1 MATGI
6 CFAHVHRLRSSIRNK
21 VNSNRS
27 LKGVGKRQKRR
38 GTQEPKSASNR
49 PPSDATFAS
58 STRWLEFCGL
68 VALFALTVFFVA
80 TSWRKWPDPLID
92 IGRELYVPWRLAHG
106 AVLYHDVSEQYGPL
120 SQYFNAA
127 LFRCFGPGLMV
138 LVWANLIIFAGI
150 IAALYWL
157 CRQAWGAFAAF
168 VACTVFIAV
177 FGFSQFVPAGNYNY
191 ATPYAHETTHGFLVC
206 LLLAL
211 ALTRWKQNSTLRW
224 SFISGFLFGL
234 TTVLK
239 PEFMLAGGLVT
250 LAAALIGSR
259 KNNHS
264 ILGSMTAWVA
274 GALLPTVGFIIFF
287 LSVLPWKEALSATCH
302 AWLGW
307 VTASPISA
315 LTNNPVQ
322 MGFTGL
328 NQPASHLMQH
338 LWVSLLACSIVI
350 AIAGIARFVD
360 RTDRFWPAAIL
371 TATSWTGA
379 IVIAVFVINWREIGR
394 CVFGLIGTYALVRAA
409 ISWRSKGG
417 EESQSTLRFL
427 LAVLASTLMV
437 RMALNGRV
445 YQYGFYQAAL
455 ASVLIPAILLAELP
469 EWLRLTRRGRTMIV
483 VTTLALLVPGVTILA
498 VASQQTLRLKTAAV
512 GEGLD
517 RFYAFPRQIEA
528 TGELVQAV
536 SAALRHTDPEKTLLV
551 LPEGLTIN
559 YLTRLRNP
567 VPDFFFPDLNE
578 QFLNSLEGKQPDLIV
593 LVSRDLR
600 EYGVQRYGGDSL
612 VPWLEKHYTQVAHFR
627 GNPLDYRQHGAVI
640 LRRVAPE

>member
-1 MATGI
+1 MTP
-6 CFAHVHRLRSSIRNK
+6 VS
-21 VNSNRS
+21 
-27 LKGVGKRQKRR
+27 
-38 GTQEPKSASNR
+38 
-49 PPSDATFAS
+49 PP
-58 STRWLEFCGL
+58 RWLEFCGL
-68 VALFALTVFFVA
+68 VALFALAVFFVA

-92 IGRELYVPWRLAHG
+92 FGRELYVPWRLSHG
-106 AVLYHDVSEQYGPL
+106 ALLYHDVSEQYGPL
-120 SQYFNAA
+120 SQYFNAT

-138 LVWANLIIFAGI
+138 LVWANLTIFAGI
-150 IAALYWL
+150 IATLYWL
-157 CRQAWGAFAAF
+157 CRQAWGALAAF
-168 VACTVFIAV
+168 VACAVFIAV

-191 ATPYAHETTHGFLVC
+191 ATPYAHETTHGFFVC

-211 ALTRWKQNSTLRW
+211 ALTHWKENPTPLW
-224 SFISGFLFGL
+224 SFIAGFLFGL

-250 LAAALIGSR
+250 LAAALIGSQ

-264 ILGSMTAWVA
+264 ILGSMAAWAA
-274 GALLPTVGFIIFF
+274 GAVLPAVGFIMFF
-287 LSVLPWKEALSATCH
+287 FPVLPWKEALSATCH

-315 LTNNPVQ
+315 LTSNTVQ

-338 LWVSLLACSIVI
+338 LWVSLLACSII
-350 AIAGIARFVD
+350 GAIAGIVRFVD

-371 TATSWTGA
+371 TATSWA
-379 IVIAVFVINWREIGR
+379 SAIAVAIFVINWREIGR
-394 CVFGLIGTYALVRAA
+394 CVLGLIGLYALLRAT
-409 ISWRSKGG
+409 ISWHRKGK
-417 EESQSTLRFL
+417 EESQSTLRLL

-455 ASVLIPAILLAELP
+455 ASVLIPAILITELP

-483 VTTLALLVPGVTILA
+483 VTILALLAPGVTILA
-498 VASQQTLRLKTAAV
+498 IESQQVFRQKTAAV

-528 TGELVQAV
+528 TGELVRAV
-536 SAALRHTDPEKTLLV
+536 GAALRHTDPEKTLLV

-567 VPDFFFPDLNE
+567 VPDFFFPDPNE
-578 QFLNSLEGKQPDLIV
+578 QFLRSLEGKQPDLIV

-600 EYGVQRYGGDSL
+600 EYGVQRYGGNSL
-612 VPWLEKHYTQVAHFR
+612 MPWLEKHYTQVAHFG

-640 LRRVAPE
+640 LRRIAP

>member
-1 MATGI
+1 MGRKKGRGARGANTLNAESPTSVARGGKPAKLLELAGI
-6 CFAHVHRLRSSIRNK
+6 
-21 VNSNRS
+21 
-27 LKGVGKRQKRR
+27 G
-38 GTQEPKSASNR
+38 
-49 PPSDATFAS
+49 
-58 STRWLEFCGL
+58 
-68 VALFALTVFFVA
+68 ALLILGVFFLA

-92 IGRELYVPWRLAHG
+92 FGRELYVPWRLSQG
-106 AVLYHDVSEQYGPL
+106 ALLYHDVSEQYGPF
-120 SQYFNAA
+120 SQYLNAT
-127 LFRCFGPGLMV
+127 LFRCFGPGLIV

-150 IAALYWL
+150 MATLYWL
-157 CRQAWGAFAAF
+157 CRQAWSAFAAF
-168 VACTVFIAV
+168 VACAIFIAV

-191 ATPYAHETTHGFLVC
+191 ATPYAHETTHGFFVC

-211 ALTRWKQNSTLRW
+211 ALTHWKENPTLRW
-224 SFISGFLFGL
+224 SFIAGFLFGL

-239 PEFMLAGGLVT
+239 PEFMLTGGLVT
-250 LAAALIGSR
+250 LAAALTGSQ
-259 KNNHS
+259 KNNYS
-264 ILGSMTAWVA
+264 ILGSMTAWAA
-274 GALLPTVGFIIFF
+274 GAVLPAVGFTMFF
-287 LSVLPWKEALSATCH
+287 VSVLPWKAAVSATSH

-315 LTNNPVQ
+315 LTSNRVQ
-322 MGFTGL
+322 MGFIGL

-338 LWVSLLACSIVI
+338 LWMSLLACSIVI

-371 TATSWTGA
+371 TATSWASA
-379 IVIAVFVINWREIGR
+379 IAVAVFVINWSEIGR
-394 CVFGLIGTYALVRAA
+394 CVLGLIVLYALLRAV
-409 ISWRSKGG
+409 ISWRRKGG
-417 EESQSTLRFL
+417 EESQSTLRLL
-427 LAVLASTLMV
+427 LAILASSLMV

-498 VASQQTLRLKTAAV
+498 LKSQQAFRLKTAAV

-528 TGELVQAV
+528 TGELVRAV

-559 YLTRLRNP
+559 YLARLRNP
-567 VPDFFFPDLNE
+567 VPDFFFPDPNE
-578 QFLNSLEGKQPDLIV
+578 QFLNSLEAKQPDLIV

-600 EYGVQRYGGDSL
+600 EYGVERYGGSSL
-612 VPWLEKHYTQVAHFR
+612 MPWLEKHYTQAAHFG

-640 LRRVAPE
+640 LKRIAP